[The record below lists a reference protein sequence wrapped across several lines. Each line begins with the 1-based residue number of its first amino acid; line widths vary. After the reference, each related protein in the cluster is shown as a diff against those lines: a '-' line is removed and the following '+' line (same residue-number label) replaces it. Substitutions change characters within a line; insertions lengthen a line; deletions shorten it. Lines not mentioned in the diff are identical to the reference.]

1 MRLALQPQR
10 STATSLDEVLAK
22 LNLTAHE
29 DTKSNDLIQGYDFA
43 ANLRT
48 DVVLV
53 DRNKTHYIILH
64 YGETGQQLNYRQQ
77 PASLLQLNSNSEAD
91 LVALLCLVYE
101 HQDRNQIA
109 HHCCRSCNS
118 WNSESG
124 GKGFMI
130 HSLPTLHLPSSSSAG
145 AAAAGLAA
153 TPTSL

>member
-1 MRLALQPQR
+1 M
-10 STATSLDEVLAK
+10 LAK

-53 DRNKTHYIILH
+53 DRDKTHYIILH

-91 LVALLCLVYE
+91 LVALLCPVYE
-101 HQDRNQIA
+101 HQDRN
-109 HHCCRSCNS
+109 HR
-118 WNSESG
+118 
-124 GKGFMI
+124 
-130 HSLPTLHLPSSSSAG
+130 
-145 AAAAGLAA
+145 
-153 TPTSL
+153 TSLLSLM